1 MAWGQPPTA
10 GGWPFVE
17 RMNRR
22 RLINVIA
29 GLVFATGL
37 VVLLYPLVSD
47 AWNSWRQARLVS
59 EYDERVAATSAT
71 DNGAA
76 ENDAWFAKADAY
88 NAALSGKGIPDA
100 FAVHSEEGSADYL
113 SQLAFRSD
121 GMMGYIQIPKIGQ
134 SLPIYHGTS
143 EESLA
148 RGVGHLQGSALPVGG
163 ESTHCVLSAHRGL
176 PSASLFTDLDK
187 LQEGDH
193 FYLHVLDRTLAYEV
207 DQILVVDPDQ
217 TESLEAV
224 EGQDLVTLVTCTPY
238 GVNTQRLLVRGH
250 RVSYDEGV
258 ENAELAAGPAWSIF
272 TQYWLWVAGGLL
284 LVALFVLWCWR
295 RSRREGE
302 AGPGRAGNPSA
313 ARGPRHVEEPDTPAA
328 ACGPRHAGGPGASP
342 DAADAVP
349 CGEPVP
355 RHVPRH
361 ARRGDEGSEWH
372 G

>member
-1 MAWGQPPTA
+1 
-10 GGWPFVE
+10 
-17 RMNRR
+17 MNRH

-29 GLVFATGL
+29 GLVFAAGL
-37 VVLLYPLVSD
+37 AVLLYPLVSD

-76 ENDAWFAKADAY
+76 ENDAWFAKANAY
-88 NAALSGKGIPDA
+88 NASLSGKGIPDA
-100 FAVHSEEGSADYL
+100 FAVHSETESADYL

-143 EESLA
+143 DESLA

-163 ESTHCVLSAHRGL
+163 DSTHCVLSAHRGL

-187 LQEGDH
+187 LEVGDH
-193 FYLHVLDRTLAYEV
+193 FYLHVLDRALAYEV
-207 DQILVVDPDQ
+207 DQVLVVDPDQ
-217 TESLEAV
+217 TESLDTVAGE
-224 EGQDLVTLVTCTPY
+224 DLVTLVTCTPY

-250 RVSYDEGV
+250 RVAYDEGV
-258 ENAELAAGPAWSIF
+258 ESAELAAGPTWSIF
-272 TQYWLWVAGGLL
+272 TQYWLWVAAGLL

-295 RSRREGE
+295 RSCREGE
-302 AGPGRAGNPSA
+302 PGPGQ
-313 ARGPRHVEEPDTPAA
+313 
-328 ACGPRHAGGPGASP
+328 ACDPTGLHGPRHAGGPDASP
-342 DAADAVP
+342 GPADAVAD
-349 CGEPVP
+349 GEPAP
-355 RHVPRH
+355 RHAPRH
-361 ARRGDEGSEWH
+361 ARKGNGGGERH